1 MVGDLGGFDG
11 LSWIVGGYLLASTI
25 VVPFAGKLAD
35 LYGTNRLFQIS
46 ILLFAIGSV
55 IAGRATSVEMLV
67 AARVL
72 QGLGGGAILTL
83 SFTLVALARRST
95 RARPLPGLHRVAVHG
110 CQRRRAA
117 DRRLLRRPSLVA
129 LDLLHDR
136 RRVPRRPPVRAPQPP
151 ARRETHGC
159 PVRSRRELPARRQP
173 RRRDAD
179 RDVGRAAARLDVAGA
194 AGAGGAHARRGGRLR
209 SRRTPRHGAGDAAR
223 PVPPALGPGRDHPR
237 LPDGGGDDDRADL
250 RSDLRPARA
259 RCQRRGVGTPPD
271 AAHAVRDVGEHA
283 RRARDVEDRRATNR
297 P

>member
-46 ILLFAIGSV
+46 IVLFAIGSV
-55 IAGRATSVEMLV
+55 IAGRASSVEMLV

-83 SFTLVALARRST
+83 SFTLVALLVVPRERGRYQGYIASLFT
-95 RARPLPGLHRVAVHG
+95 AANVAGPLIGGFFVDHLSWRWIFYTTAVV
-110 CQRRRAA
+110 C
-117 DRRLLRRPSLVA
+117 LVA
-129 LDLLHDR
+129 LLFVR
-136 RRVPRRPPVRAPQPP
+136 RNLPRDVK
-151 ARRETHGC
+151 THGC

-194 AGAGGAHARRGGRLR
+194 ARRWPCSRSAQR
-209 SRRTPRHGAGDAAR
+209 SRSFSSNAAS
-223 PVPPALGPGRDHPR
+223 
-237 LPDGGGDDDRADL
+237 
-250 RSDLRPARA
+250 RSP
-259 RCQRRGVGTPPD
+259 
-271 AAHAVRDVGEHA
+271 
-283 RRARDVEDRRATNR
+283 
-297 P
+297 